1 MACTARIAV
10 IGGDGIGPEVTAVG
24 RAVLRAVAEAHAVPL
39 EVEALDLGAERF
51 LRDGATLPEATF
63 ERLRDH
69 TDAILIGALG
79 DPRVPDMRHARD
91 ILLGL
96 RRRLD
101 LYCNIRPVVCLSDRL
116 MPLVGHGA
124 DDCRMVIFRENVE
137 GEYVDVGTV
146 DHAGTPDE
154 VAVDHAV
161 HTRRNIE
168 RVVRAAFDHA
178 RAHDL
183 GRVQLTD
190 KHNAIPRGHGLW
202 HRVFREVSAD
212 YPDVASEHLF
222 VDALCLRLLQ
232 APQEMRVIVTTNL
245 LGDVVSDLA
254 AGLAGGLG
262 LAPSAN
268 VHPGQ
273 RVALFEPVHG
283 SAPALAGRDVA
294 NPLAMVRT
302 VGLMLAHLGWPALQA
317 QLETI
322 CREAVETGHCTAD
335 VGGHLGTRA
344 TGEWVVARVLHG
356 SPS

>member
-1 MACTARIAV
+1 MAHTARIAV
-10 IGGDGIGPEVTAVG
+10 IGGDGIGPEVTSVG
-24 RAVLRAVAEAHAVPL
+24 EAVLRAVAEAHRLPL
-39 EVEALDLGAERF
+39 RVEALDLGAERF
-51 LRDGATLPEATF
+51 LRDGTTLPDATF
-63 ERLRDH
+63 ERLRDR
-69 TDAILIGALG
+69 TDAILLGALG

-101 LYCNIRPVVCLSDRL
+101 LCCNIRPVVCLSDRL

-124 DDCRMVIFRENVE
+124 GDCRMVIFRENVE
-137 GEYVDVGTV
+137 GEYVDAGTV

-161 HTRRNIE
+161 HTRRNVE

-178 RAHDL
+178 RAHEL
-183 GRVQLTD
+183 GHVLLTD

-212 YPDVASEHLF
+212 YPDIASDHLF
-222 VDALCLRLLQ
+222 VDALCLRLVQ
-232 APQEMRVIVTTNL
+232 APEAMRVIVTTNL

-268 VHPGQ
+268 VHPG
-273 RVALFEPVHG
+273 RRPGLFEPVHG
-283 SAPALAGRDVA
+283 SAPDLAGRDVA
-294 NPLAMVRT
+294 NPLATVRT

-317 QLETI
+317 RLEGI

-344 TGEWVVARVLHG
+344 TGQWVVERVLQG
-356 SPS
+356 SSS